1 MGTRITPRRRKGPV
15 VRGNVAPPIIGDV
28 NNDGLI
34 SMVDLYF
41 IVSFLM
47 GEIEFDDN
55 ELIIAD
61 VNFDLSVDIYDVL
74 MISNFLMDS

>member
-1 MGTRITPRRRKGPV
+1 
-15 VRGNVAPPIIGDV
+15 
-28 NNDGLI
+28 
-34 SMVDLYF
+34 MVDLYF

-61 VNFDLSVDIYDVL
+61 INFDLSVDIYDVL
-74 MISNFLMDS
+74 MISNILLES